1 MTRARG
7 KDNGFTLWQRVKFRA
22 VGLLGALLI
31 RAIMVTVR
39 VRFEPA
45 EAYEGVNTPIRPAV
59 YALWHGELFALTY
72 AFRGRG
78 ARVLI
83 SRHRDGEYIARVI
96 ERLGFRTVRGSTT
109 RGGAAGMMEMIGE
122 LDAGHGVAIT
132 PDGPRGP
139 RHVLQQGIVYVAE
152 KSGRAV
158 VPIGVGAK
166 GCWRLSSWD
175 RFMIPKPFTTVVVR
189 QGEDLSIPPDLTEEQ
204 REEWRTRLEDIM
216 VKLSKQAE
224 ADCR

>member
-7 KDNGFTLWQRVKFRA
+7 KDNGFTLWQRVKFWA

-31 RAIMVTVR
+31 RAIMLTVR
-39 VRFEPA
+39 LRFEPA
-45 EAYEGVNTPIRPAV
+45 EACEGVNTPVRPAV
-59 YALWHGELFALTY
+59 HALWHGEMFVLAY

-83 SRHRDGEYIARVI
+83 STHRDGEYIARVV
-96 ERLGFRTVRGSTT
+96 ERLGFRPVRGSTT
-109 RGGAAGMMEMIGE
+109 RNAAAGMMEMIGE

-139 RHVLQQGIVYVAE
+139 RHVLQQGIVYIAE
-152 KSGRAV
+152 KSGRAI
-158 VPIGVGAK
+158 VPLAVGAK
-166 GCWRLSSWD
+166 RCWRLNSWD

-189 QGEDLSIPPDLTEEQ
+189 QGEDLSIPPHLTEEQ
-204 REEWRTRLEDIM
+204 REEWRVRLENIL
-216 VKLSKQAE
+216 VELSRQAD